1 MPETKKI
8 SQDDKVWG
16 VISYLWILSLVA
28 LAVKK
33 DNGFVR
39 FHANQ
44 GALLFVISFVGIIPL
59 FGWLINVFVFIFAI
73 VAMVKAYNGEKWE
86 LPLVAGAAKDFGDWL
101 VKVLKI

>member
-86 LPLVAGAAKDFGDWL
+86 LPLVAGAARISATGWL
-101 VKVLKI
+101 KC